1 MYKYCSDKSDA
12 DRSWEFIRQKRIYLY
27 GKKLQETY
35 LTKTWK
41 MLESL
46 RSNVLNEVRAIPG
59 SRDMHNQRPKQIT
72 NCL

>member
-1 MYKYCSDKSDA
+1 MLIALGNSYGKNV
-12 DRSWEFIRQKRIYLY
+12 FIFME
-27 GKKLQETY
+27 KKLQETY

-59 SRDMHNQRPKQIT
+59 SRDMYNQRPKQIT

>member
-1 MYKYCSDKSDA
+1 MLIALGNSYVKNV
-12 DRSWEFIRQKRIYLY
+12 FIFME
-27 GKKLQETY
+27 KKLQETY

-59 SRDMHNQRPKQIT
+59 LRYA
-72 NCL
+72 

>member
-1 MYKYCSDKSDA
+1 
-12 DRSWEFIRQKRIYLY
+12 
-27 GKKLQETY
+27 
-35 LTKTWK
+35 